1 MNVRIYYDDYMNY
14 LGKVDSI
21 IQSADTNYV
30 LVIGDMNADT
40 YSGSDSVRNSLFG
53 RELVSFCRENNF
65 ILSDVEKLASNN
77 DIFTHY
83 SAAHHT
89 VSWLDHCVSTISAHN
104 LITDITICDRY
115 VVSDHL
121 PFRIAVN
128 CDIISISDE
137 YSCIN
142 SCDQIILCNSV
153 TDTDKATYTNKCDEL
168 LQKK

>member
-1 MNVRIYYDDYMNY
+1 MELLSNNGKLLILNVYFPYECQNNYDDYMNY

-53 RELVSFCRENNF
+53 RELVLFCRENNF

-89 VSWLDHCVSTISAHN
+89 VSWLDHCVSTTSAHN
-104 LITDITICDRY
+104 PITDIVTFDVYRFWRANIDGCSALG
-115 VVSDHL
+115 VVYEVSL
-121 PFRIAVN
+121 EVVMTTR
-128 CDIISISDE
+128 
-137 YSCIN
+137 
-142 SCDQIILCNSV
+142 
-153 TDTDKATYTNKCDEL
+153 T
-168 LQKK
+168 